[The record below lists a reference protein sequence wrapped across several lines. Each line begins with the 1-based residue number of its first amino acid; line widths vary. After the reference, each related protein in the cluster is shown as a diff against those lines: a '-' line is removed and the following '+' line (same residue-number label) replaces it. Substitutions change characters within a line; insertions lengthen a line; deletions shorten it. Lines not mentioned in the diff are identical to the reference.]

1 MALIK
6 KNWKTTATGII
17 AIAVA
22 VLAAVKAYVDN
33 DPSTTLDIGT
43 TIAAITAGIGL
54 IAARDAGTP

>member
-1 MALIK
+1 MENIK

-22 VLAAVKAYVDN
+22 VLSAVKAYVDN
-33 DPSTTLDIGT
+33 DPTTTLDMGT